1 MDAPRSPKKRAA
13 SPECAAM
20 ITTGDSSPSSSASLS
35 SSVTDFAFPHSPVS
49 SSASPGPV
57 AVVMRTQRELANST
71 GPLNQRYSRAINVA
85 PYYTWAN
92 AGSAASASASETT
105 LIGQHQLR
113 SNENFWG
120 LTALKE
126 WVRYNVH
133 NILVPPSEFARVC
146 NRQTPPNAMCV
157 CKSTDGTGIRSYL
170 QSVCAELRIDLYSMR
185 GTVFEEE
192 MFPDLLA
199 NARQSGRAMILFD
212 RTQWFTHREYAQR
225 GAVFMHYLLA
235 TIDEELTRRRF
246 QAMGTAIAT
255 LDVENALQRNTLATA
270 LPGLWIVFSCTGTDV
285 VNELIERVRGCHYQ
299 WRQASRAMAREVAR
313 RKIIRATGHLD
324 IAEVERELSE
334 TPYTRTLDE
343 IAALLQD
350 YETGPIVEVME
361 MAMQLALQ
369 RSTNQPVFDRSPRHF
384 MPTLPEVQQALRQM
398 NGQAFGGVTAVSTAP
413 VATAHATAAAINA
426 SYARR

>member
-1 MDAPRSPKKRAA
+1 
-13 SPECAAM
+13 M
-20 ITTGDSSPSSSASLS
+20 IITGDSSPSSAASLS
-35 SSVTDFAFPHSPVS
+35 SSVTDFSLGHSPHAG
-49 SSASPGPV
+49 SASPGPV
-57 AVVMRTQRELANST
+57 AVVMRTQRELTNST

-85 PYYTWAN
+85 PFYTWAN
-92 AGSAASASASETT
+92 AGGAASAAASETA

-126 WVRYNVH
+126 WVRHNVH
-133 NILVPPSEFARVC
+133 NVLVPPTEFARVC
-146 NRQTPPNAMCV
+146 NRQAPPNAMCV
-157 CKSTDGTGIRSYL
+157 CKSSDGTGVRSYL
-170 QSVCAELRIDLYSMR
+170 HSVCAELRIDLYSMR

-235 TIDEELTRRRF
+235 SIDEELTRRRF

-255 LDVENALQRNTLATA
+255 LDVENTLHRNTLATA

-285 VNELIERVRGCHYQ
+285 VNELIERVRGCHFQ
-299 WRQASRAMAREVAR
+299 WRQASRPMAREVAR

-324 IAEVERELSE
+324 LRDVERELTE
-334 TPYTRTLDE
+334 TAYARTLDD
-343 IAALLQD
+343 IAALLED

-361 MAMQLALQ
+361 MAIQLALQ
-369 RSTNQPVFDRSPRHF
+369 RAMAHGAMDRSPRAF
-384 MPTLPEVQQALRQM
+384 MPQIGEVQQALRQM
-398 NGQAFGGVTAVSTAP
+398 TGQAFGGVTAVSTAP
-413 VATAHATAAAINA
+413 LSSAHVAAAAINA
-426 SYARR
+426 AYLRR